1 MSLGEQ
7 SRENMRQEARTA
19 GEEEKERPSNHY
31 ATDTW
36 RKRARERLDMMAT
49 TLSGMQEPGI
59 YGQRNSRVGKGDGMI
74 EVKRK
79 WR

>member
-1 MSLGEQ
+1 MEL
-7 SRENMRQEARTA
+7 
-19 GEEEKERPSNHY
+19 EKERE
-31 ATDTW
+31 
-36 RKRARERLDMMAT
+36 RERLDMMAT

-74 EVKRK
+74 EGKRK